1 LLPSKIKSQAVIP
14 EEALNKKD
22 DGDVDVEKSDL
33 WWPAMLTALHVIPGE
48 NINIV
53 LGFEKMINQL
63 LKGKKNTFSTL
74 EVV

>member
-22 DGDVDVEKSDL
+22 DGDVDVEKSDR
-33 WWPAMLTALHVIPGE
+33 WWPGMLTALHVIPGE
-48 NINIV
+48 NIKIV

-63 LKGKKNTFSTL
+63 LKGEKDTF
-74 EVV
+74 